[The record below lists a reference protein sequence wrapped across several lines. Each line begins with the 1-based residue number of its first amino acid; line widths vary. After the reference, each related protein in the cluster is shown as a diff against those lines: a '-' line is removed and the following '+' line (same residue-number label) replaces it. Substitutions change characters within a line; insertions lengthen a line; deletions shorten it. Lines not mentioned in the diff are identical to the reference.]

1 MPTAMLHTR
10 ECIAQQHQSASEI
23 ATRYLHITLF
33 FEQTCQVTCRE
44 CNLEVIT
51 TCIGID
57 IEHLT
62 RKVHTLDFE
71 RLVCTRAEAEST
83 HPSSD
88 DEDIMPARERKYTT
102 HRPEDIE
109 I

>member
-1 MPTAMLHTR
+1 MTPREMIRDFLFVLDAMR
-10 ECIAQQHQSASEI
+10 ENS
-23 ATRYLHITLF
+23 
-33 FEQTCQVTCRE
+33 
-44 CNLEVIT
+44 
-51 TCIGID
+51 
-57 IEHLT
+57 
-62 RKVHTLDFE
+62 TLDFE

>member
-1 MPTAMLHTR
+1 MNLHAQMYEDSPALKPEQLELFYR
-10 ECIAQQHQSASEI
+10 ECAGRVGAEELMTPREMI
-23 ATRYLHITLF
+23 RDFLF
-33 FEQTCQVTCRE
+33 VLDAMRE
-44 CNLEVIT
+44 NS
-51 TCIGID
+51 
-57 IEHLT
+57 
-62 RKVHTLDFE
+62 TLDFE
-71 RLVCTRAEAEST
+71 RLVCTRAEAKST